1 MELLPFLT
9 GLKEVVVTIAAATGA
24 FVAYKGLTKWKE
36 ELKGRSNHETAKLIL
51 TSTFNVRKA
60 VHIVRNNWI
69 SLDEYPTS
77 QNVSDADKY
86 THMFKQRWEILD
98 SAIHELEYAKIQ
110 GQALWGK
117 DFEKIFHTLNA
128 AIHELNYSI
137 NSYLEM
143 LSKHRTHDELLN
155 DESLK
160 YKYLEC
166 KSIIFHVP
174 ILDLH
179 CDSYAGRLYKAM
191 KEIEDSVKIYI

>member
-24 FVAYKGLTKWKE
+24 FVAYKGLTKWKK

-110 GQALWGK
+110 G
-117 DFEKIFHTLNA
+117 FEIC
-128 AIHELNYSI
+128 
-137 NSYLEM
+137 YLET
-143 LSKHRTHDELLN
+143 LSFMTTAQK
-155 DESLK
+155 
-160 YKYLEC
+160 
-166 KSIIFHVP
+166 
-174 ILDLH
+174 
-179 CDSYAGRLYKAM
+179 LYKRIGFENIDGPM
-191 KEIEDSVKIYI
+191 GNTGHNSCEVWMTKKL